1 MGEGIVLGDS
11 RGGKEARECAAQQ
24 DGDQRQ
30 GLFRATVA
38 LMSGRPDAE
47 VNSE

>member
-30 GLFRATVA
+30 GLFRATVGA
-38 LMSGRPDAE
+38 GADVRAAGRGGE
-47 VNSE
+47 